1 MATGTPTSRSNKSG
15 AKTGGSKGSKS
26 GSARGSSLPK
36 SSRASSSRSGSKS
49 TARSS
54 AAKSRKPTQARKAPA
69 KKSTAAKQK
78 VGGPQPGQSTVVIA
92 AAGTYRFLAAVW
104 MACARSFGVFFRIG
118 MRSADI
124 PQEARRDGWAFGALV
139 TTLFVVFGVW
149 FQLGGPLGEFIRF
162 VFQGAIGSFA
172 YLLPF
177 ALFYVATRLYR
188 EPERRVPGST
198 IFGGLVLF
206 VSLLVL
212 WQCLRGAPSPSMG
225 MEAVHGGGGYVGWFI
240 ASPFVSLFGSLL
252 TGIFATVGVIVGILL
267 TLRIAPAEA
276 LDRLRGRA
284 ASGQSGARRSEH
296 GETYVDLSDAQF
308 VDDATGDYV
317 DVETGEI
324 GIENPVAVSRSA
336 EGRPVQGQGAN
347 SGSFFQRMAVKFGL
361 VEAEPEIPT
370 DLVGNEPFATG
381 LATDAVAE
389 AVVAAEVADAAS
401 EAIDMTMTDL
411 EPIVEDEAVS
421 AAPEPEPVPRGEQ
434 LSLAGDIM
442 YQLPPVSILK
452 QGPVAKKATKAN
464 EQVVNALRKVFT
476 DFEVD
481 AQVVGFTRGPT
492 VTRYEV
498 ELGQGI
504 KVEKVTNL
512 TKNISYA
519 VASSDVRILSPI
531 PGKSAIGIEIPNSD
545 REVVMLGDVLRSPAA
560 AKDHHQMLVGI
571 GKDVEGGSVCANL
584 TKMPHMLI
592 AGSTGSGKSSCI
604 NSLITSVLL
613 RATPEEVRMV
623 LVDPKRVELS
633 IYEGVPHLITPIIKN
648 PKKAA
653 DALAWVVKEMDTRFD
668 DMENFGFRHVN
679 DFNKAIRAG
688 QVKLPPDSGRTLKP
702 YPYLL
707 VVVDELADLMMV
719 APRDVEDSI
728 VRITQL
734 ARAAGI
740 HLVLATQ
747 RPSVDVV
754 TGLIKANVPSRL
766 AFATSSSTD
775 SRVILDAVGAE
786 KLVGQGDGLF
796 APMGVNNPLRIQ
808 GAFVSETETRAIVEH
823 CKKQLAPEYIEEV
836 TVANAGRP
844 VVAEDIGGDLD
855 ELLQAA
861 ELVITTQL
869 GSTSML
875 QRKLRVGFAKAG
887 RLMDLLES
895 RSVVG
900 PSEGSKPRE
909 VLVSV
914 DELPSVLAEL
924 RGEV

>member
-1 MATGTPTSRSNKSG
+1 
-15 AKTGGSKGSKS
+15 
-26 GSARGSSLPK
+26 
-36 SSRASSSRSGSKS
+36 
-49 TARSS
+49 
-54 AAKSRKPTQARKAPA
+54 
-69 KKSTAAKQK
+69 
-78 VGGPQPGQSTVVIA
+78 
-92 AAGTYRFLAAVW
+92 
-104 MACARSFGVFFRIG
+104 MACARSFGAFFRIG
-118 MRSADI
+118 VRSQDI
-124 PQEARRDGWAFGALV
+124 PKESRRDGWGFGALV
-139 TTLFVVFGVW
+139 TALFVVFGVW
-149 FQLGGPLGEFIRF
+149 FQLGGPLGEFVRF
-162 VFQGAIGSFA
+162 LFQGAIGSFA
-172 YLLPF
+172 YLLPL
-177 ALFYVATRLYR
+177 ALIYVATRLYR
-188 EPERRVPGST
+188 EPERGVPSSAV
-198 IFGGLVLF
+198 FGGVILF
-206 VSLLVL
+206 ISLLVL

-225 MEAVHGGGGYVGWFI
+225 SGAVYGGGGYIGWFI

-252 TGIFATVGVIVGILL
+252 TGIFATVGAVIGILL
-267 TLRIAPAEA
+267 AMRIAPSEA
-276 LDRLRGRA
+276 LDRLRSRLTT
-284 ASGQSGARRSEH
+284 GQSGTGQGNHA
-296 GETYVDLSDAQF
+296 ETYVDLSDAQF
-308 VDDATGDYV
+308 VDDETGEFV
-317 DVETGEI
+317 DGETGEI
-324 GIENPVAVSRSA
+324 GIDNPVATSGPA
-336 EGRPVQGQGAN
+336 PGRAGAN
-347 SGSFFQRMAVKFGL
+347 RQGGSNAGSFFQRMAVKFGL

-389 AVVAAEVADAAS
+389 AAEAAAVAAVAS
-401 EAIDMTMTDL
+401 ESLDTTMTDL
-411 EPIVEDEAVS
+411 APIVSDEPEPV
-421 AAPEPEPVPRGEQ
+421 APEPQPVPRGEQ

-442 YQLPPVSILK
+442 YQLPPVSMLK
-452 QGPVAKKATKAN
+452 TGPVAKKATKAN

-688 QVKLPPDSGRTLKP
+688 QVKLSPDSERTLKP

-808 GAFVSETETRAIVEH
+808 GAFVSETETRAVVEH
-823 CKKQLAPEYIEEV
+823 CKKQLAPEYIENV
-836 TVANAGRP
+836 TAPNAGRP
-844 VVAEDIGGDLD
+844 VVAEDIGDDLD

-914 DELPSVLAEL
+914 DELPAVLAEL
-924 RGEV
+924 RGEA